1 MVILGIL
8 IEATPGSCPSD
19 RNFFSCRNREILRE
33 GLKGEKDQSS
43 ELGKT
48 IQILPSIHIERASST
63 AGKIKAVFILFSVGL
78 TSAE

>member
-33 GLKGEKDQSS
+33 GLKGEKRSKLRTRKDH
-43 ELGKT
+43 T
-48 IQILPSIHIERASST
+48 DRTSIHIERASST